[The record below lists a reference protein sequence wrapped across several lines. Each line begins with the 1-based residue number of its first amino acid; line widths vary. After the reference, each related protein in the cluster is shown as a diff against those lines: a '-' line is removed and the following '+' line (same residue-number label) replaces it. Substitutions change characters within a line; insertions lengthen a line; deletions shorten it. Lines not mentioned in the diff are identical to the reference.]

1 MIGEFL
7 RYWTT
12 LAPERARKYGYLKRL
27 IALEFR
33 ERRCRGAWGPHLART
48 RQYIVK
54 AIDLVPRPRSVVIV
68 GSGLLL
74 DVPLEDLADRFER
87 VYLVDIFHMP
97 QVRRAVR
104 RYFNVKLLT
113 GDVTGI
119 FAMFKENKAPGPR
132 TPPPPPRIPHL
143 ADADMIVSCNCLTQL
158 AGPFND
164 LFRATRG
171 FADADCDLLSAQVM
185 EAHVAAIAQQAAG
198 VGVLITDTERFAMQ
212 GDKIV
217 SRTDLLKTVR
227 LPPPPRPQFDEEW
240 DWLIAP
246 APEEH
251 PSQDMLHVVS
261 ARIYERQVPE
271 EKVEAQVVD
280 TGEPVADLPAEDGL
294 ADEITPPVR

>member
-1 MIGEFL
+1 M
-7 RYWTT
+7 
-12 LAPERARKYGYLKRL
+12 
-27 IALEFR
+27 
-33 ERRCRGAWGPHLART
+33 
-48 RQYIVK
+48 
-54 AIDLVPRPRSVVIV
+54 DLVPPAAHAVIV

-119 FAMFKENKAPGPR
+119 FGMLTENKAPGPR

-143 ADADMIVSCNCLTQL
+143 ADADFIVSCNCLTQL

-164 LFRATRG
+164 MFRKTRG
-171 FADADCDLLSAQVM
+171 FADKDCDMLSAQVM
-185 EAHVAAIAQQAAG
+185 EAHIAAIAQHATG

-212 GDKIV
+212 GDKVV
-217 SRTDLLKTVR
+217 SAPDLLKTVR
-227 LPPPPRPQFDEEW
+227 LPPAPRSQFNEEW

-251 PSQDMLHVVS
+251 PSQDMVHVVHG
-261 ARIYERQVPE
+261 RIYDRHAPE
-271 EKVEAQVVD
+271 ENAEAQIAGTD
-280 TGEPVADLPAEDGL
+280 EPVPDVPAEDAL
-294 ADEITPPVR
+294 ADEITPLGGMKARLKPRAGVGHGGGVRSLPRVRRRRWWRNECAVRVASGMASLNSAR